1 MISLCK
7 ELSLCHKLYKFETQ
21 CRKPLIFQSMNYV
34 GGNNLILKYQRF
46 TSSGCKNLGIRK
58 FEFVT
63 LDLISLANNVYREPL
78 SAVIYSCR
86 EEM

>member
-1 MISLCK
+1 MDDIDFTLQQ

-46 TSSGCKNLGIRK
+46 TSSGCKDTRITK
-58 FEFVT
+58 IEFVT
-63 LDLISLANNVYREPL
+63 KTQFLFLYSKYKYISIN
-78 SAVIYSCR
+78 
-86 EEM
+86 